1 MRGYIEGCTP
11 PLKKVHTETR
21 LQSSYF
27 SSRAYGKAGNGNG
40 NGNGNGCGHLPYNV
54 SFSIGQKDI
63 HLVNA
68 LE

>member
-1 MRGYIEGCTP
+1 MEGCTP
-11 PLKKVHTETR
+11 PPPPKKVHAETR

-27 SSRAYGKAGNGNG
+27 NSRAYGKAGNG